1 MILEKQPEINTERW
15 TCTQWSPNDG
25 YCDWESVLAPTST
38 EGQKEVIL
46 RISLSQSNEPDYLT
60 IIENTFSGGQNCHG
74 MTYEVPIT
82 VERALIML
90 KQTS

>member
-46 RISLSQSNEPDYLT
+46 RISRPRMMDTAIGKAYSLPPVRKGRKKLSFASALVNPT
-60 IIENTFSGGQNCHG
+60 N
-74 MTYEVPIT
+74 PIT
-82 VERALIML
+82 
-90 KQTS
+90 